1 MRKLILLLPLIVI
14 LPSHPQDEMYIRVYA
29 NTTMT
34 DGGKAYVVLE
44 EDFNEFVRLMKEAQ
58 AQLAAKQQEI
68 DDLIRQRQ
76 ALVEARDRD
85 QATKKL
91 LVSENVA
98 AAAERAGATV
108 SVDSFDPQ
116 ERQLV
121 EDAVRA
127 VITKRLPT
135 PTPTPAVIAKST
147 ATPTIVVR
155 PTETPRPSAT
165 PVYTPTP
172 TMTPTKLAVKG

>member
-14 LPSHPQDEMYIRVYA
+14 LPSHPQDEMFIRVYA

-34 DGGKAYVVLE
+34 DGGRAYVVLE
-44 EDFNEFVRLMKEAQ
+44 DDFDEFVRLMKEAQ
-58 AQLAAKQQEI
+58 AQITSQQREI
-68 DDLIRQRQ
+68 DDLVRLRQ

-85 QATKKL
+85 RATKDL
-91 LVSENVA
+91 LVAESVS
-98 AAAERAGATV
+98 AAAERIGTTV
-108 SVDSFDPQ
+108 PVDSFDPQ

-121 EDAVRA
+121 EEAVRA

-135 PTPTPAVIAKST
+135 PTPTPAAIAKPT

-155 PTETPRPSAT
+155 PTATPQPTAT
-165 PVYTPTP
+165 PVHTPTP
-172 TMTPTKLAVKG
+172 TQTKSMVKGL

>member
-1 MRKLILLLPLIVI
+1 MRKLILCLLLFAV
-14 LPSHPQDEMYIRVYA
+14 LPTHGQDEMFIRVYA

-34 DGGKAYVVLE
+34 DGGRAFIVLE
-44 EDFNEFVRLMKEAQ
+44 DDFNEFVRLMKEAQ
-58 AQLAAKQQEI
+58 AQINSQQREI
-68 DDLIRQRQ
+68 DDLVRLRQ

-85 QATKKL
+85 RATKDL
-91 LVSENVA
+91 LVAESVS

-155 PTETPRPSAT
+155 PTETPRPKA
-165 PVYTPTP
+165 TPTP
-172 TMTPTKLAVKG
+172 TPTQAPIKKGL

>member
-1 MRKLILLLPLIVI
+1 MRKLILLLPFIAI
-14 LPSHPQDEMYIRVYA
+14 LPSHTQDDIFIRVYA

-44 EDFNEFVRLMKEAQ
+44 DDFDEFVRLMKEVQ
-58 AQLAAKQQEI
+58 AQLTVKQQEI
-68 DDLIRQRQ
+68 DDLVRQRQ

-85 QATKKL
+85 RATKDL
-91 LVSENVA
+91 LVAESVS

-127 VITKRLPT
+127 VISKRLPT
-135 PTPTPAVIAKST
+135 PTSTPAVIAKST
-147 ATPTIVVR
+147 ATPTIVAR
-155 PTETPRPSAT
+155 PTATPTPSAT
-165 PVYTPTP
+165 PVHTPTP
-172 TMTPTKLAVKG
+172 TKSMVKG

>member
-44 EDFNEFVRLMKEAQ
+44 DDFDEFVRLMKEAQ
-58 AQLAAKQQEI
+58 AQLTSKQREI
-68 DDLIRQRQ
+68 DDLVRQRQ

-85 QATKKL
+85 RATKDL
-91 LVSENVA
+91 LVAESVS

-108 SVDSFDPQ
+108 SVEGFTAED
-116 ERQLV
+116 RQTV
-121 EDAVRA
+121 EGAILSIVS
-127 VITKRLPT
+127 KRIPSPT
-135 PTPTPAVIAKST
+135 PTPGLIERPSP
-147 ATPTIVVR
+147 TPTVPVE
-155 PTETPRPSAT
+155 PTAISKAT
-165 PVYTPTP
+165 ATPTP
-172 TMTPTKLAVKG
+172 TMTPTMTPTKSMVKG

>member
-1 MRKLILLLPLIVI
+1 M
-14 LPSHPQDEMYIRVYA
+14 
-29 NTTMT
+29 
-34 DGGKAYVVLE
+34 
-44 EDFNEFVRLMKEAQ
+44 
-58 AQLAAKQQEI
+58 
-68 DDLIRQRQ
+68 
-76 ALVEARDRD
+76 EARDRD
-85 QATKKL
+85 RATKDL
-91 LVSENVA
+91 LVAESVSA
-98 AAAERAGATV
+98 AVERAGATV

-155 PTETPRPSAT
+155 PTETPRPTA
-165 PVYTPTP
+165 TPTP
-172 TMTPTKLAVKG
+172 TRPPLGLVIELDDKIWYFTRTGQYLVQ

>member
-1 MRKLILLLPLIVI
+1 LIVI

-98 AAAERAGATV
+98 AAAERAGVTV
-108 SVDSFDPQ
+108 LVESLDPQ
-116 ERQLV
+116 ERQLI
-121 EDAVRA
+121 EDAVKA
-127 VITKRLPT
+127 VIAKRLPT
-135 PTPTPAVIAKST
+135 PTPTLAVIVKPTDTPTIGVRPT
-147 ATPTIVVR
+147 ATPT
-155 PTETPRPSAT
+155 PSAT